1 MAKVISLSKFKRRNL
16 LTNPLDC
23 PTCHNPENKHED
35 FYWGR
40 THGNKIY
47 SDCKSCLKEAR
58 ERKKAEQEQSTPI
71 HYFNLVEFQ
80 KYYTF

>member
-1 MAKVISLSKFKRRNL
+1 MQ
-16 LTNPLDC
+16 C
-23 PTCHNPENKHED
+23 PCCHKPKERED

-58 ERKKAEQEQSTPI
+58 EKKKSIQEQNAPPD
-71 HYFNLVEFQ
+71 YFNLREFQ
-80 KYYTF
+80 KYYSY